1 MKNQDEVLKA
11 LMEEI
16 SVITGAPEATLS
28 PGAPLGVNRIN
39 SLGFVELLLFIRRKW
54 NLDYAAA
61 GLPIHHAAD
70 PQAAH
75 GADRKT
81 RPCA

>member
-39 SLGFVELLLFIRRKW
+39 SLGFVELLLFIRR
-54 NLDYAAA
+54 
-61 GLPIHHAAD
+61 
-70 PQAAH
+70 
-75 GADRKT
+75 
-81 RPCA
+81 

>member
-28 PGAPLGVNRIN
+28 PGAPLGVNRIT
-39 SLGFVELLLFIRRKW
+39 SLGVVELLLFIRRTW
-54 NLDYAAA
+54 TLDYAAA
-61 GLPIHHAAD
+61 GLPMTDVESPEALAARIARD
-70 PQAAH
+70 AE
-75 GADRKT
+75 
-81 RPCA
+81 

>member
-1 MKNQDEVLKA
+1 MKNQEEGLKA

-61 GLPIHHAAD
+61 GLPMTDVESPEALAARIARD
-70 PQAAH
+70 AE
-75 GADRKT
+75 
-81 RPCA
+81 

>member
-16 SVITGAPEATLS
+16 SVITGAPE
-28 PGAPLGVNRIN
+28 APLGVNRIN

-61 GLPIHHAAD
+61 GLPMTDVESPEALAARIARD
-70 PQAAH
+70 AE
-75 GADRKT
+75 
-81 RPCA
+81 